1 MRLTLN
7 ARCCPQSLG
16 VTIACCLFH
25 CYYLVSSY
33 LCCKM
38 SEWVPSTV
46 MEVKLLRLME
56 KGRLPPKVVAGW
68 RAATGD
74 AFLLPRLDEAVTFI
88 DFHEQGLM
96 ILASDFLSQLPP

>member
-1 MRLTLN
+1 
-7 ARCCPQSLG
+7 
-16 VTIACCLFH
+16 
-25 CYYLVSSY
+25 
-33 LCCKM
+33 
-38 SEWVPSTV
+38 
-46 MEVKLLRLME
+46 ME

-88 DFHEQGLM
+88 DFHEHGFM

>member
-1 MRLTLN
+1 
-7 ARCCPQSLG
+7 
-16 VTIACCLFH
+16 
-25 CYYLVSSY
+25 
-33 LCCKM
+33 M

-56 KGRLPPKVVAGW
+56 KGLLPPKVVAGW
-68 RAATGD
+68 RAAAGD

-88 DFHEQGLM
+88 DFHEQGFM